1 MASLKPDNA
10 GGSPRDGVIKDNI
23 SAGSSPGESPIVAQE
38 EADGDASDSAFGDDA
53 ESSTASISSSILE
66 YRKFQGRTFHS
77 ERYNTEYFT
86 PNDEQQR
93 DSIDIT
99 HHVLTLLLAG
109 KLTLVPLEDDIQRV
123 LDVGTGTVGCSSD
136 TNWCSD
142 FADEHPNIEVIG
154 TDLSPIQPSWVPP
167 NVKFELEDATKDWSW
182 PENHFNLVHVR
193 FLMGA
198 IADWGTLF
206 KEASRCCK
214 PGGFVESGEINP
226 TFYSDDG
233 SIDKVEALQTWNRLV
248 IESGKGFGR
257 SFTNIENDVQLFRD
271 AGLVDVQSFDFKV
284 PIGGWPKDEKM
295 RKVGQFLRASIE
307 NDLEGYT
314 MMVWHKIMNWPED
327 EYQVFLMNM
336 RKAFKDKRIH
346 GYMRVRYL
354 FKIWG
359 LLRVQS
365 DPAGLITNFGSH
377 RLELLITS
385 FAEEIGYSPLK
396 TTSNDALWKAM
407 RAHADRTDVPYE
419 EGTHSWLMFKVGYVY
434 PVLTKA
440 DRSWAW
446 FLREKDGVG
455 EVYAWFTF
463 PKALFPDISLFL
475 EVVPDLCIW
484 IGLTN
489 DVLSFYK
496 EELAGETHNYIHNR
510 GLRKNPS
517 KLMRLV
523 LKGREPYLKLLNTHL
538 LGYIAFHKLNS
549 RYRLWEVGL
558 GEDATDR
565 TVLGP

>member
-1 MASLKPDNA
+1 MASPKPDNA